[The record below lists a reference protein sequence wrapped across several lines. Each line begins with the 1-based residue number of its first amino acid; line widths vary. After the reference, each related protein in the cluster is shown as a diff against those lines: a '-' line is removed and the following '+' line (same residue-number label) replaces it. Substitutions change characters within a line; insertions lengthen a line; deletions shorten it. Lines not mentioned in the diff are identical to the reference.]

1 MCGLAGMS
9 SRKPL
14 GMTDLRQAERISENL
29 THRGP
34 DGHGK
39 FISDHVSLFHRRLA
53 IIDQHGGMQPFV
65 SNRGNVMVLNGMVY
79 NDRALRTEL
88 EGAQFKTNCDAET
101 PLHLYEKYGET
112 FTTHLRAMYAL
123 ALFDKAQNL
132 LILARDPYGIKPLYY
147 TQNEGVFSFSSEPQA
162 LLKSGIVKPEL
173 YHSKAVELLQLK
185 FTTGRQTAF
194 TGIKRVLPGEMI
206 FVRDGEIIRR
216 TRADPFVSNGISH
229 LGEKSAMEKL
239 DAELRESMH
248 LYTRSD
254 VGFGVFLSGG
264 VDSCAI
270 MAALKLEGISDF
282 PCYTAS
288 FPGGKLHDEAHR
300 AKQVC
305 QAVGARHITLE
316 ITSEDFWEVLPDV
329 VSHVDDPSTDPA
341 MTANFLLSRR
351 AHQDVKVVL
360 GGDGGDEIFAGYR
373 RYERAS
379 LPKFLPMKP
388 IRGKGQFD
396 KAPFAKFLCDDWRAG
411 FAATIEDAK
420 HKTQTKLQS
429 LQATDGADYLPH
441 FHLMKLDRCL
451 MAYGIEGRVPLLD
464 QQLAR
469 FGFSLPDKFKLRG
482 QRGKWL
488 LRHWLDKTL
497 PIAKPFSRKRGF
509 STPVNQWIAER
520 APDLRT
526 FMCDQTGIR
535 EMFEID
541 KISDLFSTKT
551 HKYEKLRWPL
561 LFYALWHTKHIM
573 QESPDIF

>member
-9 SRKPL
+9 SHKPL
-14 GMTDLRQAERISENL
+14 GKAATRQAERLSENL
-29 THRGP
+29 SHRGP
-34 DGHGK
+34 DGQGQ
-39 FISDHVSLFHRRLA
+39 FTSPHVALFHRRLA
-53 IIDQHGGMQPFV
+53 IIDQEGGAQPFI
-65 SNRGNVMVLNGMVY
+65 SNRGNALILNGMVY
-79 NDRALRTEL
+79 NDRALRSQLTD
-88 EGAQFKTNCDAET
+88 AQFKTGCDAET

-112 FTTHLRAMYAL
+112 FTDHLRAMYAL
-123 ALFDKAQNL
+123 ALYDKERDL

-147 TQNEGVFSFSSEPQA
+147 TQNDGLFSFASEPQA

-173 YHSKAVELLQLK
+173 HRSKAVELLQLK

-194 TGIKRVLPGEMI
+194 SGIKRVLPGEML
-206 FVRDGEIIRR
+206 FVQGGEIIKR
-216 TRADPFVSNGISH
+216 TRSDPFASNDIAD
-229 LGEKSAMEKL
+229 LDEKTAMEKL
-239 DAELRESMH
+239 DAEICDSVR

-270 MAALKLEGISDF
+270 MAALKIEGISDF

-288 FPGGKLHDEAHR
+288 FPGGNLHDEAQTAR
-300 AKQVC
+300 QVSE
-305 QAVGARHITLE
+305 AVGARHISLQ
-316 ITSEDFWEVLPDV
+316 ITAADFWDALPEI

-351 AHQDVKVVL
+351 ARQDVKVIL

-379 LPKFLPMKP
+379 LPKFLPSKP
-388 IRGKGQFD
+388 MRARGQFD
-396 KAPFAKFLCDDWRAG
+396 GAPLAKFLDEDWRAG
-411 FAATIEDAK
+411 FSASIEDAAD
-420 HKTQTKLQS
+420 KTQTRLQQ
-429 LQATDGADYLPH
+429 LQATDGADFLPH

-469 FGFSLPDKFKLRG
+469 FGYNLPDKFKLRG
-482 QRGKWL
+482 RRGKWL
-488 LRHWLDKTL
+488 LRRWLHRTL
-497 PIAKPFSRKRGF
+497 PVAKPFSRKRGF

-520 APDLRT
+520 APDLRP
-526 FMCDQTGIR
+526 FICDQPGVR
-535 EMFEID
+535 DLFEID
-541 KISDLFSTKT
+541 QISDLFSAKT
-551 HKYEKLRWPL
+551 HKHEKLRWPI

-573 QESPDIF
+573 QENPVIF

>member
-1 MCGLAGMS
+1 MIAHSL
-9 SRKPL
+9 KPL
-14 GMTDLRQAERISENL
+14 AM
-29 THRGP
+29 P
-34 DGHGK
+34 K
-39 FISDHVSLFHRRLA
+39 
-53 IIDQHGGMQPFV
+53 
-65 SNRGNVMVLNGMVY
+65 
-79 NDRALRTEL
+79 
-88 EGAQFKTNCDAET
+88 

-112 FTTHLRAMYAL
+112 FTTRLRAMYAL
-123 ALFDKAQNL
+123 AIFDKAQNL

-147 TQNEGVFSFSSEPQA
+147 TQNDGVFSFASEPQA

-173 YHSKAVELLQLK
+173 HHTKAVELLQLK

-194 TGIKRVLPGEMI
+194 VGIKRVLPGEMI
-206 FVRDGEIIRR
+206 FVRGGEIIRR
-216 TRADPFVSNGISH
+216 TRTDPFVSKGISN
-229 LGEKSAMEKL
+229 LDEKLTMEKL
-239 DAELRESMH
+239 DAMMRENAH

-254 VGFGVFLSGG
+254 VGFGVYLSGG

-288 FPGGKLHDEAHR
+288 FPNSKLHDETHTAE
-300 AKQVC
+300 QVC
-305 QAVGARHITLE
+305 RAVGARHISLQ
-316 ITSEDFWEVLPDV
+316 ITAADFWEILPDV

-341 MTANFLLSRR
+341 MAANFLLTRR
-351 AHQDVKVVL
+351 AQQDIKVVL

-379 LPKFLPMKP
+379 LPKFLPTKP
-388 IRGKGQFD
+388 LRARGQFD
-396 KAPFAKFLCDDWRAG
+396 KSPLAKFLGDDWRAG
-411 FAATIEDAK
+411 FAASIEDAK

-464 QQLAR
+464 QHLAR
-469 FGFSLPDKFKLRG
+469 FGFDLPDKFKLRG

-520 APDLRT
+520 APNLRT
-526 FMCDQTGIR
+526 FMCDQTGMR

-541 KISDLFSTKT
+541 KINDLFSTKT

-573 QESPDIF
+573 QESSDIF